1 MKKAILL
8 ALALVMVFALAAC
21 GGKDN
26 NTGGSDDPLN
36 RPGETSSTPAATPD
50 NSNPA
55 DETPAVNPDL
65 SALIGGTGKL
75 SDYDAATRQAMIDA
89 AKAEGGDLEFKAD
102 GSVVYT
108 DPDGSKTVQNP
119 DGTWVWENEDG
130 GQAQFGGEWPE
141 NEFTKLLPKPD
152 FALTAASASNDSFT
166 VAFSGVTL
174 EQTKDYVEKV
184 KAKGFTVD
192 PESQD
197 MEVAG
202 MVTYSYTAKNADGY
216 EILMFSMNGTSGL
229 EITKP

>member
-26 NTGGSDDPLN
+26 STNSNDDPLN
-36 RPGETSSTPAATPD
+36 RPGGSTSTTTPETSVQG
-50 NSNPA
+50 
-55 DETPAVNPDL
+55 EVPDL
-65 SALIGGTGKL
+65 AGAIGGTGKL

-89 AKAEGGDLEFKAD
+89 ARAEGGDLVFKSD

-108 DPDGSKTVQNP
+108 DPDGSKTIQNP
-119 DGTWVWENEDG
+119 DGTWTWENEDG
-130 GQAQFGGEWPE
+130 GQAQFGGELPE

-216 EILMFSMNGTSGL
+216 EILVFNMNGTSGL